1 MGMGQSLYAES
12 PIARRLFDEA
22 NDILGWDIKR
32 ACFEGPESL
41 LTETRVC
48 QPALYIH
55 GYAIYSILKDAGKL
69 QDLKAALG
77 LSLGELTALAVAE
90 VYDFSTGLKIV
101 AERGRLMQEACE
113 RTQGGMASLIGGE
126 AVKAQELAQKY
137 DVDVGNYNCPGQI
150 VLSGDKDRIEAVIA
164 EAKTAGF
171 KMAVPLKV
179 AGAYHSRLMQS
190 AADQFAV
197 FLKNIS
203 FAAPKS
209 TVFTNVTG
217 QVVREPQEIKEMLV
231 KQVTSAVKWEDCMRG
246 AIGLSIDTFYECGPG
261 GVLAGLAKRIDR
273 AVQVTPLSEYQE
285 LPL

>member
-1 MGMGQSLYAES
+1 MGLSLYSES
-12 PIARRLFDEA
+12 ELARRLFDEA
-22 NDILGWDIKR
+22 NDILGWDLKG
-32 ACFEGPESL
+32 ACFEGPEAL

-55 GYAIYSILKDAGKL
+55 GYALFAILKEAGKL
-69 QDLKAALG
+69 PDLKAALG
-77 LSLGELTALAVAE
+77 LSLGELTALAAAE
-90 VYDFSTGLKIV
+90 VYDFATGLKVV

-113 RTQGGMASLIGGE
+113 STRGGMASLIGGE
-126 AVKAQELAQKY
+126 ASKAEELAAKH
-137 DVDVGNYNCPGQI
+137 DVDMGNLNCPGQI
-150 VLSGDKDRIEAVIA
+150 VLSGDKDRIEAVVA
-164 EAKTAGF
+164 DAKDAGF

-197 FLKNIS
+197 FLQDIE
-203 FAAPKS
+203 FAEPKL

-217 QVVREPQEIKEMLV
+217 QQIRDPQAIKDALV
-231 KQVTSAVKWEDCMRG
+231 KQVTSPVKWEDCMRG

-273 AVQVTPLSEYQE
+273 SARVTPLSEYQE